1 MNSLKTME
9 ARKLSSL
16 WQTFSS
22 HLGYGVASKV
32 LSTEASRLAVRG
44 WEPGSRRTQNQDAII
59 LGEAWGWTYR
69 TPDINKGLLYHKAI
83 CMGMSTQTYA
93 QTPHRSGVLQEAGGV
108 GRVCAA
114 GVKHFPAGTG
124 PGVTSWCCPERTGR
138 RPSEV
143 PRE

>member
-44 WEPGSRRTQNQDAII
+44 WESGSRRTQSQDAII
-59 LGEAWGWTYR
+59 LSEAWGWTYR
-69 TPDINKGLLYHKAI
+69 TPDINKGLLYYKAI
-83 CMGMSTQTYA
+83 YMGMSTQTYA
-93 QTPHRSGVLQEAGGV
+93 QTPHRSGDALKATWES
-108 GRVCAA
+108 RVALS
-114 GVKHFPAGTG
+114 T
-124 PGVTSWCCPERTGR
+124 
-138 RPSEV
+138 
-143 PRE
+143 